1 MKNKQTDQKLQE
13 TLAHVSQSATRL
25 TDDVVS
31 LQSKI
36 VHQENLTER
45 LMIPMFVDVFQM
57 FISHM
62 SNVLDI
68 TTYSNVKQNLDRYLS
83 LLQRARDGKHFL
95 S

>member
-1 MKNKQTDQKLQE
+1 MKYEKFEKIFKEKKQTDQKLQ
-13 TLAHVSQSATRL
+13 A
-25 TDDVVS
+25 DDVVS

-45 LMIPMFVDVFQM
+45 LMIPMFMDQFQM

-62 SNVLDI
+62 SNVLDT
-68 TTYSNVKQNLDRYLS
+68 TTYSNVKQNLDRHLS
-83 LLQRARDGKHFL
+83 LLQRARDAKHFL